1 VELVFLAGENRHR
14 TRGRSLSDSRR
25 RHQWPDRNH
34 HRGDVASIT
43 EISTTASMKSKLNAK
58 QLAFCQEY
66 LIDLNATQAAIRAGY
81 SAKTARQVA
90 AENLTK
96 PDIQTEV
103 SRLIDERA
111 ARNKI
116 DADTVLGELL
126 RIARADIGQAF
137 NPDGSLKPLADM
149 PEEIRRAISGVDVF
163 EEFAGRG
170 EDREQIG
177 FTKKIRFWDK
187 VKALEMLG
195 RHLRMFSDRV
205 ELTGKD
211 GGPLEVAQPG
221 RPAEEVADF
230 SKQMFAAFQAFRD
243 DDGTAAQLDAQAI
256 SSVSEC
262 VAGFAAGIEG
272 RYEDPVF
279 LGGQFA
285 KIWCIRK
292 KMQPPAGYVK
302 PNDSDP

>member
-1 VELVFLAGENRHR
+1 
-14 TRGRSLSDSRR
+14 
-25 RHQWPDRNH
+25 
-34 HRGDVASIT
+34 
-43 EISTTASMKSKLNAK
+43 MKPKLNAK
-58 QLAFCQEY
+58 QLAFCQNY

-96 PDIQTEV
+96 PAIEAEV
-103 SRLIDERA
+103 ARLIDERA

-149 PEEIRRAISGVDVF
+149 PEEIRRAIAGVDVF

-170 EDREQIG
+170 EDREQVG
-177 FTKKIRFWDK
+177 FTKKVRFWDK

-211 GGPLEVAQPG
+211 GGPLVMESPRPSPQEVSTFAKELHQG
-221 RPAEEVADF
+221 FLDYRNEKTGEAATVDAHQAEALGEVVG
-230 SKQMFAAFQAFRD
+230 S
-243 DDGTAAQLDAQAI
+243 
-256 SSVSEC
+256 
-262 VAGFAAGIEG
+262 FAAGEENPHNRTPQEIG
-272 RYEDPVF
+272 TF
-279 LGGQFA
+279 FA
-285 KIWCIRK
+285 KLQVMRAG
-292 KMQPPAGYVK
+292 MMPPVGYEK
-302 PNDSDP
+302 PNESDR

>member
-1 VELVFLAGENRHR
+1 
-14 TRGRSLSDSRR
+14 
-25 RHQWPDRNH
+25 
-34 HRGDVASIT
+34 
-43 EISTTASMKSKLNAK
+43 MKPKLNAK

-81 SAKTARQVA
+81 SVKTARQVA

-137 NPDGSLKPLADM
+137 NPDGSLKSMADM
-149 PEEIRRAISGVDVF
+149 PEEIRRAIAGVDVF

-177 FTKKIRFWDK
+177 FTKKVRFWDK

-211 GGPLEVAQPG
+211 GGPLVMDSP
-221 RPAEEVADF
+221 RPSPEEV
-230 SKQMFAAFQAFRD
+230 KIFAKELHQGFVGYRDEKTGESATFGQHQA
-243 DDGTAAQLDAQAI
+243 AAMAE
-256 SSVSEC
+256 V
-262 VAGFAAGIEG
+262 VAGFATGEENPANRTAQEIGG
-272 RYEDPVF
+272 F
-279 LGGQFA
+279 LA
-285 KIWCIRK
+285 KLELMRK
-292 KMQPPAGYVK
+292 GMSAPAGYAN
-302 PNDSDP
+302 PTAAIES